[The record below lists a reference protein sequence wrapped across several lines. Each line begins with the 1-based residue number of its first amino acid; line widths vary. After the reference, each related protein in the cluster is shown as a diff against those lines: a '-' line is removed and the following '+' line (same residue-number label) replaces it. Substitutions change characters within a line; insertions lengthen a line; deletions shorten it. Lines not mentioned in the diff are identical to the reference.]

1 MRPTWLPMT
10 ARILTGFVGGYIL
23 SAIVALFL
31 AKALPAVRLEA
42 VLTGAMIGFVI
53 NVIAT
58 IWAFAA
64 RNTWRACLGILIPCA
79 LFGAITPLIR

>member
-1 MRPTWLPMT
+1 MKPTWLPMT
-10 ARILTGFVGGYIL
+10 ARILTGFVGGYVL

-42 VLTGAMIGFVI
+42 VLTGAMIGFVV
-53 NVIAT
+53 NVVAI

-64 RNTWRACLGILIPCA
+64 RNTWRACLGILVPCVALGAMTRFIP
-79 LFGAITPLIR
+79 

>member
-42 VLTGAMIGFVI
+42 VLTGAII
-53 NVIAT
+53 NVIAI

>member
-1 MRPTWLPMT
+1 MRPTWLLMT

-31 AKALPAVRLEA
+31 AKALPVVRLEA

-53 NVIAT
+53 NVVAI

-64 RNTWRACLGILIPCA
+64 RTTLRACLGILVPCA
-79 LFGAITPLIR
+79 LFGAITPFIR